1 MKARRRWIEPLQ
13 LGLLGLLA
21 LSVLPFVLH
30 SVDLAG
36 RGMAGALAEPS
47 HLFPPAGGAASAA
60 IALHM
65 VTGAAITLLAPLQL
79 VGPIRRRWPAL
90 HRWSGRVLA
99 VAAAAAALAGLFYI
113 AARGTVGGPMM
124 DLAFATYGGLMLLA
138 AVQTARHARA
148 RRFELHRDWALRLFV
163 LAIGSWIYRVHYGL
177 WYMATGGIAS
187 NDQFTGL
194 FDRVQLWAFFLPY
207 LVLVELWLRARRR
220 REGAAAGGGA
230 VTRPS

>member
-1 MKARRRWIEPLQ
+1 MSARRRWIEPVQ
-13 LGLLGLLA
+13 VGLLGLLA
-21 LSVLPFVLH
+21 LFALPFVLH
-30 SVDLAG
+30 SVDLAA
-36 RGMAGALAEPS
+36 RGMAGTLEEPS
-47 HLFPPAGGAASAA
+47 HLFPRAGGASSAA

-79 VGPIRRRWPAL
+79 VGPLRRRWPAL

-99 VAAAAAALAGLFYI
+99 LAAGAAALAGLVYI
-113 AARGTVGGPMM
+113 VARGTVGGPMM

-148 RRFELHRDWALRLFV
+148 RRFGLHRDWALRLFV

-177 WYMATGGIAS
+177 WFIATGGIAT
-187 NDQFTGL
+187 NEQFTGL

-207 LVLVELWLRARRR
+207 LVLVELYLRARRR
-220 REGAAAGGGA
+220 RGGAAAGRG